1 MWCQTQTG
9 VASFTLPAT
18 TNDVEYYGIVTS
30 DAAAAVRRGPDSTSA
45 FPFGTTTVQEHMLAF
60 NTGDNFTYYNVPSAI
75 LGYTLF
81 QPDSFS
87 LGAGTTVT
95 VEFASTEMAFAS
107 GSNTVCTE
115 CPSGTYVE
123 TGSEWELNVARSQCL
138 ECEPGKFQVLAAQ
151 DHCCRCPGGKWSGAA
166 AYSGGNSYC
175 NDCVNGKYLMGNDDD
190 TCVTGEGNLNT
201 AASQCTDCACGQFL
215 VLSGSACKTCASGHF
230 SAGTAGL
237 GSTAC
242 TACPVGTYH
251 QTADLCLANTAD
263 NNPASDACPTCPN
276 GKFAREGST
285 ACTECSPGSYLA
297 GTGEACVACDS
308 DTISTASGATECSA
322 CATGQHTLTV
332 GSSACIIIKPVLHV
346 LGHEYLTLEQ
356 HDLGSVNYLDDSAT
370 CSDHFDGMISSSVQV
385 SGAVVDMS
393 RPGVYDVTYNCAN
406 SEGHVADAATRFVS
420 VVATAAPTA
429 APTKAPT
436 KAPTA
441 APTTG
446 APTKAPTAAPTPC
459 NKPTNSVFVTAGWAL
474 VSGSSSCATET
485 LGNGDHCV
493 RDGEAILGEA
503 EDCVFT
509 YSGTGDVTRTEW
521 ALQPPA
527 SGSAGCSESGF
538 LEVDADLRY
547 CGISSSSNSLKFPA
561 TMSLASEGTTSF
573 VFHTHA
579 ASTTTGFQL
588 CTPAP
593 AAGACAYQCSAG
605 YEGSACTAI
614 ATAGI

>member
-1 MWCQTQTG
+1 M
-9 VASFTLPAT
+9 
-18 TNDVEYYGIVTS
+18 
-30 DAAAAVRRGPDSTSA
+30 
-45 FPFGTTTVQEHMLAF
+45 
-60 NTGDNFTYYNVPSAI
+60 
-75 LGYTLF
+75 
-81 QPDSFS
+81 
-87 LGAGTTVT
+87 
-95 VEFASTEMAFAS
+95 
-107 GSNTVCTE
+107 
-115 CPSGTYVE
+115 
-123 TGSEWELNVARSQCL
+123 
-138 ECEPGKFQVLAAQ
+138 
-151 DHCCRCPGGKWSGAA
+151 
-166 AYSGGNSYC
+166 
-175 NDCVNGKYLMGNDDD
+175 
-190 TCVTGEGNLNT
+190 
-201 AASQCTDCACGQFL
+201 
-215 VLSGSACKTCASGHF
+215 
-230 SAGTAGL
+230 
-237 GSTAC
+237 
-242 TACPVGTYH
+242 
-251 QTADLCLANTAD
+251 
-263 NNPASDACPTCPN
+263 
-276 GKFAREGST
+276 
-285 ACTECSPGSYLA
+285 
-297 GTGEACVACDS
+297 
-308 DTISTASGATECSA
+308 
-322 CATGQHTLTV
+322 
-332 GSSACIIIKPVLHV
+332 GSSACIIIQPVLHV

-356 HDLGSVNYLDDSAT
+356 HDLGS
-370 CSDHFDGMISSSVQV
+370 ISYQGLFRPFRRYDFVV
-385 SGAVVDMS
+385 RAVVDMP
-393 RPGVYDVTYNCAN
+393 RPGLYDVTYNCAN

-547 CGISSSSNSLKFPA
+547 CGISSSSNSLAFPA
-561 TMSLASEGTTSF
+561 TMSLTSEGTTSF

-605 YEGSACTAI
+605 YEGAACTGTWTAAAATSC
-614 ATAGI
+614 ATACGQAAGSGTAGAVSCSTGSDAGCAADAKPAANTCGETATCKK